1 MKACSK
7 NDVLIKKKCI
17 EETKKNVN
25 LIDPFL
31 THRPLNLKLESP
43 NLQARFRTINRTLRK
58 SKKRS
63 RLYPKVYQL
72 NIFPDEF
79 TTDAAIEVDEPLE
92 RDPEKRELRTQVED
106 LKKSLA
112 IAEQELNKKEDEN
125 SALNGENKDL
135 INRNIFLGSHVNALE
150 QEVVEARQVNGSL
163 KEEVEKL
170 NQAAKEKEKE
180 RNKVYGRK
188 EFSEC
193 SKDTVDKTRAAYRH
207 KVVDSINHYGANRG
221 LTVKK
226 LVLEDKSGRELEVN
240 ARKPHTY
247 EELNQ
252 EEKKCVETASLW
264 KDTNRIADRVYSSLA
279 NVGTFPAAAH
289 VKQHEQEV
297 NKLVGVVL
305 PVNCTLV
312 IKMMKAA

>member
-1 MKACSK
+1 M
-7 NDVLIKKKCI
+7 
-17 EETKKNVN
+17 
-25 LIDPFL
+25 
-31 THRPLNLKLESP
+31 
-43 NLQARFRTINRTLRK
+43 
-58 SKKRS
+58 
-63 RLYPKVYQL
+63 
-72 NIFPDEF
+72 
-79 TTDAAIEVDEPLE
+79 E

-150 QEVVEARQVNGSL
+150 QEVVEERQVSGSL

-207 KVVDSINHYGANRG
+207 NVVDGINHYGANRG

>member
-1 MKACSK
+1 M
-7 NDVLIKKKCI
+7 
-17 EETKKNVN
+17 
-25 LIDPFL
+25 
-31 THRPLNLKLESP
+31 
-43 NLQARFRTINRTLRK
+43 
-58 SKKRS
+58 RS
-63 RLYPKVYQL
+63 
-72 NIFPDEF
+72 
-79 TTDAAIEVDEPLE
+79 
-92 RDPEKRELRTQVED
+92 QVED

-112 IAEQELNKKEDEN
+112 IADEELKKKEDEN

-135 INRNIFLGSHVNALE
+135 IERNIFLGRHANALE
-150 QEVVEARQVNGSL
+150 QEVVEVRQVSGSL
-163 KEEVEKL
+163 REEVEKL

-193 SKDTVDKTRAAYRH
+193 SQDTVDKTRAAYRH
-207 KVVDSINHYGANRG
+207 NVVEGINHYGENRG

-252 EEKKCVETASLW
+252 EEKKRVETASLW

-279 NVGTFPAAAH
+279 NVGTFPAALH
-289 VKQHEQEV
+289 VKQHEAEV
-297 NKLVGVVL
+297 NKQVGVVL
-305 PVNCTLV
+305 PVNSMLV
-312 IKMMKAA
+312 IIITRAAGHCIGNDDHSNGDDEW